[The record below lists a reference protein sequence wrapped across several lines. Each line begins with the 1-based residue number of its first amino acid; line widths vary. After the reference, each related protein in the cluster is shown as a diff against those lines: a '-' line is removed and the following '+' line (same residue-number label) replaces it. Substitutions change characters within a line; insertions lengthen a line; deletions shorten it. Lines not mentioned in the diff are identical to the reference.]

1 MSDLNAQKI
10 FGEILP
16 SKLEG
21 NEGARSA
28 NAVYVFDI
36 EGDTGGT
43 WTVDLTKDA
52 DFVTEGAVDD
62 PQCTITMKESDFVSL
77 WEGNLP
83 GPQAFM
89 MGKLKIKG
97 DMGLAMKL
105 QNFLG

>member
-16 SKLEG
+16 AKLDG

-36 EGDTGGT
+36 DGDTGGT

-52 DFVTEGAVDD
+52 DFVTDGAVDE
-62 PQCTITMKESDFVSL
+62 PQCTIAMKEADFVSL
-77 WEGNLP
+77 WEGKLP
-83 GPQAFM
+83 GAQAFM

>member
-1 MSDLNAQKI
+1 MSELSAQRI

-21 NEGARSA
+21 NEGARAA
-28 NAVYVFDI
+28 NAVYVFAI
-36 EGDTGGT
+36 TGDTGGT

-52 DFVTEGAVDD
+52 DFVTEGKADNA
-62 PQCTITMKESDFVSL
+62 QCTITMTEPDFVSL
-77 WEGNLP
+77 WAGNLP

-89 MGKLKIKG
+89 MGKLKIEG

>member
-1 MSDLNAQKI
+1 MSELTAQKI

-16 SKLEG
+16 NKLSD
-21 NEGARSA
+21 NESARSVG
-28 NAVYVFDI
+28 AVYVFDI
-36 EGDTGGT
+36 GGDAGGT

-52 DFVTEGAVDD
+52 DFVTEGASDNA
-62 PQCTITMKESDFVSL
+62 QCTITMKEEDFVKL
-77 WEGNLP
+77 WEGKLP

-89 MGKLKIKG
+89 MNKLKIKG